1 MSSSGKT
8 SKIIVVITLLIV
20 VSFIF
25 LDIFN
30 GQFSFSNNEKI
41 ENLIVEKENELE
53 IIFQEN
59 KDLKEEIQLLKNN
72 EDHIKKIAEDNLGLV
87 EDNEEEPE

>member
-20 VSFIF
+20 ISFIF

-41 ENLIVEKENELE
+41 ENLIVEKENNPSKRRR
-53 IIFQEN
+53 FS
-59 KDLKEEIQLLKNN
+59 
-72 EDHIKKIAEDNLGLV
+72 KKKV
-87 EDNEEEPE
+87 KK

>member
-20 VSFIF
+20 ISFIF

-41 ENLIVEKENELE
+41 QNLISEKENELE
-53 IIFQEN
+53 EIFQDN
-59 KDLKEEIQLLKNN
+59 QNLKEEINLLKNN
-72 EDHIKKIAEDNLGLV
+72 EDHIKKIAEDDLGLV
-87 EDNEEEPE
+87 KDDEEEPE

>member
-8 SKIIVVITLLIV
+8 SKIIVVITLLII
-20 VSFIF
+20 VSFIC
-25 LDIFN
+25 LDIFS

-41 ENLIVEKENELE
+41 ENLIVEKEKELE

-59 KDLKEEIQLLKNN
+59 QGLKEEIQLLKNN
-72 EDHIKKIAEDNLGLV
+72 EDHIKKIAEDDLGLV
-87 EDNEEEPE
+87 EDNEKEPE

>member
-20 VSFIF
+20 VLFIC

-30 GQFSFSNNEKI
+30 GKFSFSNNEKI
-41 ENLIVEKENELE
+41 ENLIVEKEKELE

-59 KDLKEEIQLLKNN
+59 QVLKEEIQLLKNN
-72 EDHIKKIAEDNLGLV
+72 EDHIKKIAEDDLGLV
-87 EDNEEEPE
+87 EDNEKEPE

>member
-20 VSFIF
+20 VSFIC

-41 ENLIVEKENELE
+41 ENLIVEKEKELE

-59 KDLKEEIQLLKNN
+59 QGLKEEIQLLKNN
-72 EDHIKKIAEDNLGLV
+72 EDHIKKIAEDDLGLV
-87 EDNEEEPE
+87 EDLSLIHI

>member
-41 ENLIVEKENELE
+41 ENLIVEKEKELE

-59 KDLKEEIQLLKNN
+59 QGLKEEIQLLKNN
-72 EDHIKKIAEDNLGLV
+72 EDHIKKIAEDDLGLV
-87 EDNEEEPE
+87 EDNEKEPE

>member
-20 VSFIF
+20 VSFIC

-30 GQFSFSNNEKI
+30 GQFSFTNNEKI
-41 ENLIVEKENELE
+41 EKLIVEKEKELE
-53 IIFQEN
+53 IISQEN
-59 KDLKEEIQLLKNN
+59 RGLKEEIQLLKNN
-72 EDHIKKIAEDNLGLV
+72 EDHIKKIAEDDLGLV
-87 EDNEEEPE
+87 EDNEKEPE

>member
-59 KDLKEEIQLLKNN
+59 VDLKEEIQLLKNN

>member
-20 VSFIF
+20 ISFIF

-41 ENLIVEKENELE
+41 ENLIVEKEKELE

-59 KDLKEEIQLLKNN
+59 QRL
-72 EDHIKKIAEDNLGLV
+72 
-87 EDNEEEPE
+87 

>member
-20 VSFIF
+20 ISFIF

-41 ENLIVEKENELE
+41 ENLIVEKEKELE

-59 KDLKEEIQLLKNN
+59 QGLKEEIQLLKNN
-72 EDHIKKIAEDNLGLV
+72 EDHIKKIAEDDLGLV
-87 EDNEEEPE
+87 EDNEKEPE